1 MNKCLAI
8 WQHLEAANC
17 TLHGNIIYFFL
28 YGTINYYFRVN
39 THLETTVELIFRW
52 YGRYIDDLLLVWEG
66 TGVQAEV
73 FVQYM
78 NSNNSNF
85 KFTHIFHETKV
96 HFLDITLE
104 GDMTNGVVISPY
116 RKSMSR
122 NATLLATSCH
132 PKHVVENIPLGE
144 LVRTKRNCTHLDT
157 FFKQQDSVCERLQA
171 RR

>member
-1 MNKCLAI
+1 MGAKYSPALANLYMAH
-8 WQHLEAANC
+8 WEE
-17 TLHGNIIYFFL
+17 IY
-28 YGTINYYFRVN
+28 
-39 THLETTVELIFRW
+39 IFSVLNPFAPHIMC